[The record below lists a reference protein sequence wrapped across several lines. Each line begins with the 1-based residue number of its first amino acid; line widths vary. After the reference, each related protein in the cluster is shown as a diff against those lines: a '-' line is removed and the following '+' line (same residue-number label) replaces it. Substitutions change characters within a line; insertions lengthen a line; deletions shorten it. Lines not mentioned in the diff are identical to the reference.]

1 MALTSLRRMIGD
13 EAAETLRTWKLEVYS
28 NSIVKL
34 HACKIANN
42 LGAGRWPANY
52 GHYMTG
58 KNSFTKQVE
67 VKMKTRI
74 PWLVVL
80 IYIVFVFLSQGV
92 AQSSPVQKTRIA
104 IVGLDHDHVW
114 ELLRYIAGEADAEL
128 VGIADNHPDLI
139 NQAKSQVPASVQFY
153 SDYIKMLDEAK
164 PVAVFV
170 TTANDRHLEILRE
183 CAKRHIH
190 YSTEKPMAT
199 NAADAREMERLADQ
213 AGIKL
218 MVNYWNAWV
227 PSSYALFD
235 RAKSA
240 DIGPVHT
247 VIVQYGHNG
256 PKEIG
261 VSKEFAEWLYDP
273 VKNGGGAIMDFGC
286 YGAEWALWL
295 KGRPARVY
303 ASARKLKT
311 EQHNRVDDDAT
322 ITLGYPD
329 ATVIIEA
336 SWDWP
341 YNMDRVYVFGP
352 KGSLLAQRGDLHFR
366 PSSSPDTANPD
377 GQPIALSPLP
387 HERSNPIAY
396 LLDRIKTNQ
405 PIEGP
410 LSSKLN
416 VQVME
421 ILDAARDSARTGKAQ
436 ELR

>member
-1 MALTSLRRMIGD
+1 
-13 EAAETLRTWKLEVYS
+13 
-28 NSIVKL
+28 
-34 HACKIANN
+34 
-42 LGAGRWPANY
+42 
-52 GHYMTG
+52 
-58 KNSFTKQVE
+58 
-67 VKMKTRI
+67 MKTRI
-74 PWLVVL
+74 SWLAVL
-80 IYIVFVFLSQGV
+80 IYTVVVVSQGE
-92 AQSSPVQKTRIA
+92 AQTSPPVQKTRIA

-114 ELLRYIAGEADAEL
+114 ELLRYIAGEPDADL
-128 VGIADNHPDLI
+128 VAIADNHPDLV
-139 NQAKSQVPASVQFY
+139 NQAKAQVPASVQFY

-164 PVAVFV
+164 PAAVFV

-199 NAADAREMERLADQ
+199 NAADAREMERLANH

-235 RAKSA
+235 RATSG
-240 DIGPVHT
+240 DIGPLHT

-261 VSKEFAEWLYDP
+261 VSKEFADWLYDP

-303 ASARKLKT
+303 ASTRKLKID
-311 EQHNRVDDDAT
+311 QHNRVDDDAT
-322 ITLGYPD
+322 ITLDYPD
-329 ATVIIEA
+329 VTVIIEA

-352 KGSLLAQRGDLHFR
+352 KGSLLARRDDLHFR
-366 PSSSPDTANPD
+366 PSSSHDTANPD

-405 PIEGP
+405 AIEGP

-416 VQVME
+416 VQAME
-421 ILDAARDSARTGKAQ
+421 ILDAARESARTGKAQ
-436 ELR
+436 DLR